1 MVDANGFTLAEAAE
15 LRRRIADVEKGK
27 ITARGIIE
35 TFSKKRQKRLYNIH
49 YTEIGKCYIK
59 EKRLGEAL
67 KWAFKTTN
75 PLKTICIFAKDGVVY
90 VTRKK

>member
-35 TFSKKRQKRLYNIH
+35 T
-49 YTEIGKCYIK
+49 
-59 EKRLGEAL
+59 
-67 KWAFKTTN
+67 
-75 PLKTICIFAKDGVVY
+75 
-90 VTRKK
+90 